1 MPCAECEEDN
11 LSAEDSG
18 TNMGFGVQLEA
29 LHGRQLLEKVA
40 ALGLSA

>member
-11 LSAEDSG
+11 LSAEDGG
-18 TNMGFGVQLEA
+18 TNAGFGVQLEA

-40 ALGLSA
+40 ALGLPA

>member
-11 LSAEDSG
+11 LSAEDGG
-18 TNMGFGVQLEA
+18 TTAGFGVQLEA
-29 LHGRQLLEKVA
+29 LHDRQLLEKIA

>member
-11 LSAEDSG
+11 LSAEDGG

-40 ALGLSA
+40 ALGRSA